1 MNWWALAAALIVG
14 YGLGMINPAAI
25 VAQVR
30 GFDLRAIGSGNPG
43 ATNLSRA
50 VGKQWGIAVALMDIA
65 KGFIPAFI
73 FTWFFGFIPGEV
85 AGVAAVIG
93 HITSPLLKGR
103 GGKGVATTF
112 GAVLGVVPILAIA
125 PLIAFALGYL
135 ALRQVAIA
143 SIIGAIGLGITGI
156 VAAQFFDY
164 PGDVALFTNLLAV
177 IVVVR
182 HESNI
187 RRMINP
193 QALSNESTTA
203 RRVHQI
209 WDGPA

>member
-1 MNWWALAAALIVG
+1 MNWWGLAAALVVG

-25 VAQVR
+25 VARVR

-50 VGKQWGIAVALMDIA
+50 VGKQWGITVALMDIA

-73 FTWFFGFIPGEV
+73 FTWYFGFIPGEV

-112 GAVLGVVPILAIA
+112 GAVLGVVPILAVP
-125 PLIAFALGYL
+125 PLLVFALGYVL
-135 ALRQVAIA
+135 MRQVALA
-143 SIIGAIGLGITGI
+143 SIVGAVGLGITGV
-156 VAAQFFDY
+156 VAAQFFGY

-177 IVVVR
+177 IVVLR

-187 RRMINP
+187 RRMLNP
-193 QALSNESTTA
+193 QARKSASTTA

-209 WDGPA
+209 LDGSA

>member
-1 MNWWALAAALIVG
+1 MNWWALAAALVVG

-25 VAQVR
+25 VARVR

-50 VGKQWGIAVALMDIA
+50 VGKQWGITVALMDIA

-73 FTWFFGFIPGEV
+73 FTWYFGFIPGEV

-112 GAVLGVVPILAIA
+112 GAVLGVVPILAVP
-125 PLIAFALGYL
+125 PLLVFALGYVL
-135 ALRQVAIA
+135 IRQVALA
-143 SIIGAIGLGITGI
+143 SIVGAVGLGITGV
-156 VAAQFFDY
+156 VAAQFFGY

-177 IVVVR
+177 IVVLR

-187 RRMINP
+187 RRMLNP
-193 QALSNESTTA
+193 QARKSASTTA

-209 WDGPA
+209 LDGSA

>member
-1 MNWWALAAALIVG
+1 MNWWALAAALVVG

-25 VAQVR
+25 VARVR

-50 VGKQWGIAVALMDIA
+50 VGKQWGITVALMDIA

-73 FTWFFGFIPGEV
+73 FTWYFGFIPGEV

-112 GAVLGVVPILAIA
+112 GAVLGVVPILAVP
-125 PLIAFALGYL
+125 PLLVFGLGYVL
-135 ALRQVAIA
+135 MRQVALA
-143 SIIGAIGLGITGI
+143 SIVGAVGLGITGV
-156 VAAQFFDY
+156 VAAQFFGY

-177 IVVVR
+177 IVVLR

-187 RRMINP
+187 RRMLNP
-193 QALSNESTTA
+193 QARKSASTTA

-209 WDGPA
+209 LDGSA

>member
-1 MNWWALAAALIVG
+1 MNWWALAAALVVG

-25 VAQVR
+25 VARVR

-50 VGKQWGIAVALMDIA
+50 VGKQWGITVALMDIA

-73 FTWFFGFIPGEV
+73 FTWYFGFIPGEV

-112 GAVLGVVPILAIA
+112 GAVLGVVPILAVP
-125 PLIAFALGYL
+125 PLLVFALGYVL
-135 ALRQVAIA
+135 MRQVALA
-143 SIIGAIGLGITGI
+143 SIVGAVGLGITGV
-156 VAAQFFDY
+156 VAAQFFGY

-177 IVVVR
+177 IVVLR

-187 RRMINP
+187 RRMLNP
-193 QALSNESTTA
+193 QARKSASTTA

-209 WDGPA
+209 LDGSA

>member
-25 VAQVR
+25 VARIR
-30 GFDLRAIGSGNPG
+30 GFDLRLIGSGNPG

-50 VGKQWGIAVALMDIA
+50 AGKQWGIAVALMDIA

-73 FTWFFGFIPGEV
+73 FMWFFGFIPGEV

-112 GAVLGVVPILAIA
+112 GAVLGVVPILAVP

-135 ALRQVAIA
+135 VVRQVGVA
-143 SIIGAIGLGITGI
+143 SIIGAFGLGITGI
-156 VAAQFFDY
+156 VAAQFFGY
-164 PGDVALFTNLLAV
+164 PGDVALFTNVLAV
-177 IVVVR
+177 IVVIR

-193 QALSNESTTA
+193 QVRQCESTAA

>member
-1 MNWWALAAALIVG
+1 MNWWALAAALVVG

-25 VAQVR
+25 VARLR

-73 FTWFFGFIPGEV
+73 FTWYFGFIPGEV

-112 GAVLGVVPILAIA
+112 GAVLGVVPILAVP
-125 PLIAFALGYL
+125 PLLVFALGYVFM
-135 ALRQVAIA
+135 RQVAIA
-143 SIIGAIGLGITGI
+143 SIVGAVGLGITGV
-156 VAAQFFDY
+156 VASQFFGY

-187 RRMINP
+187 RRMLNP
-193 QALSNESTTA
+193 QARKSASTTA

-209 WDGPA
+209 LDGSP

>member
-1 MNWWALAAALIVG
+1 MNWWALAAALVVG

-25 VAQVR
+25 VARVR
-30 GFDLRAIGSGNPG
+30 GLDLRAIGSGNPG
-43 ATNLSRA
+43 AMNLSRA
-50 VGKQWGIAVALMDIA
+50 AGKQWGIAVALMDIA

-112 GAVLGVVPILAIA
+112 GAVLGVVPILAVP
-125 PLIAFALGYL
+125 PLLVFALGYVL
-135 ALRQVAIA
+135 MRQVAIA
-143 SIIGAIGLGITGI
+143 SVLGAVGLGITGV
-156 VAAQFFDY
+156 VAAQFFGY
-164 PGDVALFTNLLAV
+164 PADVALFTNLLAV

-187 RRMINP
+187 RRMLNP
-193 QALSNESTTA
+193 QARRNPSTTA

-209 WDGPA
+209 LDGSA